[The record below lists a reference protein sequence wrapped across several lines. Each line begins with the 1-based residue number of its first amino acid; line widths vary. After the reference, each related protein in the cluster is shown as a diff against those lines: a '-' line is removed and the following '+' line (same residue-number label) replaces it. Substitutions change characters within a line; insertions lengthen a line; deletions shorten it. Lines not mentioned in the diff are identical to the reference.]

1 MGSQT
6 IFAPSTVYG
15 KSGVAVIRISGEKAL
30 DVVRCMSDI
39 SEQSILPR
47 HAYFCKLYD
56 GRTKEILDH
65 ALILYFKAP
74 HSFTGEDIVEI
85 QCHGS
90 KAVLKSV
97 LECLSELD
105 GFRLAEPGE
114 FSKRAF
120 YNQKMDLTEAE
131 GLADLIDAETSAQQ
145 KQALRQMSGNLK
157 QLYGAWRE
165 KLLKIYAYLEA
176 YIDFPEEHID
186 EKLVAESESI
196 VQELIKEIKE
206 HLNASQ
212 NGERLREGFRVAIIG
227 PVNAGKSSLMNAI
240 VQREAVI
247 VSDVAGTTRDAVDVY
262 LDMSGY
268 PVVLTDTAGL
278 RLSDDEIEQ
287 RGIEIARQKAK
298 DADLII
304 GLFDGSKD
312 NKEVLGQLDA
322 DKVIYVANKKDK
334 LTDEQRNQFQ
344 KEGCLLISAKTSEGL
359 SMLTEKITTRI
370 QNNISSSSSQVI
382 TRVRYRQSLKECLE
396 NLEAFNLNK
405 EIELA
410 CEDVRLAARALGKI
424 TGQVESSEILDKI
437 FGTFCIGK

>member
-1 MGSQT
+1 MSSQT

-30 DVVRCMSDI
+30 DVVRCMSDV
-39 SEQSILPR
+39 SSQNILPR

-56 GRTKEILDH
+56 GQTNEILDH

-97 LECLSELD
+97 LESLSGLE

-212 NGERLREGFRVAIIG
+212 NGERLREGFHVAIIG
-227 PVNAGKSSLMNAI
+227 PVNAGKSSLMNAM
-240 VQREAVI
+240 VQLEAVI

-268 PVVLTDTAGL
+268 PVILTDTAGL
-278 RLSDDEIEQ
+278 RLSDDKIEQ
-287 RGIEIARQKAK
+287 RGVEIAHQKAK

-304 GLFDGSKD
+304 GLFDASKD

-322 DKVIYVANKKDK
+322 KKVICVANKADK
-334 LTDEQRNQFQ
+334 LTDEQRYHFE
-344 KEGCLLISAKTSEGL
+344 KEGCLLISTKTSEGL
-359 SMLTEKITTRI
+359 SALTEKMTGRI
-370 QNNISSSSSQVI
+370 QNNISSSSSQII